1 MTNLKGKTQMRNIEK
16 KGGHGNTKSYRRNT
30 EQNSMPYSNMYQ
42 QRTHHRHSVGSRG
55 IYSNPVGPEMI
66 VQPNLGTPIMQPG
79 YYMPQPQPFGQYYSY
94 PQMQPDAN
102 FNNGSWQ

>member
-1 MTNLKGKTQMRNIEK
+1 MTKN
-16 KGGHGNTKSYRRNT
+16 YRRNT
-30 EQNSMPYSNMYQ
+30 EQNSVHNPYLYQ
-42 QRTHHRHSVGSRG
+42 QQQQHQQRSHHRHSVGSRG
-55 IYSNPVGPEMI
+55 IFTQPIAPEMI

-79 YYMPQPQPFGQYYSY
+79 YYMPQPQPYGQFYSY